1 VELVDDKICA
11 AVRTAIENETVLPVT
26 ATARQII
33 AAHPQEHLSEAEIT
47 LDLASA
53 ALAARVPLEV
63 G

>member
-1 VELVDDKICA
+1 MELVDEKICA

-26 ATARQII
+26 STARRILK
-33 AAHPQEHLSEAEIT
+33 AYPQEHLSEAEIT